1 MVTSPSQ
8 IRRAFKRT
16 VERLRLDLAGREAL
30 LPLSFLGVAGGL
42 VAGGLIVLFRQFI
55 ESTQSSFMPGGGTE
69 NFESLAPVW
78 RFLLPVIGA
87 VLLGAIFHW
96 LRKHRRRIGVV
107 HVIQRLAYHQGYLS
121 WKNALVEFVGAGISV
136 ITGQSVGREGPGVHL
151 GAASTSQLGQ
161 RLGLPNNT
169 LRVLVACGTAAAIGA
184 SFNTPLAGVIF
195 AMEVVLMEYTMLG
208 FAPVILAAVSGTAVM
223 RMVYGDA
230 PAFELPP
237 ISMTS
242 LYELPY
248 LVLLGLVI
256 GLLAAF
262 FSRMAVRIAHWSRP
276 VPVWPRFALAGLLT
290 GLLALP
296 FPAIMGIGYDT
307 VTGAVAGDIA
317 LSALVGIAL
326 AKIVA
331 TAAVTGTGLPG
342 GFIGPTL
349 VIGAT
354 AGGAMGV
361 LGNTLAP
368 TEASP
373 AAFYA
378 LIGMGTM
385 MAATLQAPLAALIAM
400 LELTVN
406 PNIILPGMLALIA
419 GVLTMR
425 ELCGQKSIILQMM
438 RTEGLDYRNDPVSQ
452 WLRRQ
457 GVASAMERSIVPVPR
472 RLSREQARETVG
484 RADHWLLIEADQ
496 ERRYVLPGSDL
507 ARFVEGAT
515 EEEAGVAEDGA
526 AIDLVRIPGKRMEAI
541 PIHLRA
547 TLQEAFDRLRREDAD
562 AVWVFR
568 PVAPGR
574 NRVVGLLTREMIE
587 RSYSPGG

>member
-1 MVTSPSQ
+1 MVINPSQ
-8 IRRAFKRT
+8 IRRAFKRA

-30 LPLSFLGVAGGL
+30 LPLSFLGILGGL
-42 VAGGLIVLFRQFI
+42 VAGGLIVVFRQFI
-55 ESTQSSFMPGGGTE
+55 ERTQSSFMPGGGTE
-69 NFESLAPVW
+69 NFEALSPAW
-78 RFLLPVIGA
+78 RFLLPVAGA
-87 VLLGAIFHW
+87 VLLGGLFHW

-107 HVIQRLAYHQGYLS
+107 HVIQRLSYHQGYLS
-121 WKNALVEFVGAGISV
+121 WKNALVEFLGAGISV
-136 ITGQSVGREGPGVHL
+136 MTGQSVGREGPGVHL

-248 LVLLGLVI
+248 LVLLGLVV

-262 FSRMAVRIAHWSRP
+262 FSRTAVRIAQWSRP
-276 VPVWPRFALAGLLT
+276 VPVLARFAAAGLLT

-317 LSALVGIAL
+317 VWALVGITL
-326 AKIVA
+326 AKILA

-354 AGGAMGV
+354 AGAAMGV

-368 TEASP
+368 TAASP

-400 LELTVN
+400 LELTIN
-406 PNIILPGMLALIA
+406 PNIILPGMLALIT

-425 ELCGQKSIILQMM
+425 ELCGQKSIILQLM

-457 GVASAMERSIVPVPR
+457 GVASAMERSVVAVAR
-472 RLSREQARETVG
+472 RLSREMARETVRG
-484 RADHWLLIEADQ
+484 AAHWLLIETDRD
-496 ERRYVLPGSDL
+496 RRYVLLAGDL
-507 ARFVEGAT
+507 ARYLEGHPEEELAAT
-515 EEEAGVAEDGA
+515 EDDTG
-526 AIDLVRIPGKRMEAI
+526 IDLFRIPGKRLEAV

-547 TLQEAFDRLRREDAD
+547 TLQEAFDRLRREEAE
-562 AVWVFR
+562 AVYVFR

-587 RSYSPGG
+587 GSYSPP